1 MLARTI
7 NASWNQANNKTFGP
21 GHIYRYQ
28 IRILHIKHFY
38 PQLTDK
44 NGNQMENLGSLTL
57 AGLVETGFAG
67 NVIVSDWFWPRQLP
81 TIWPG
86 VGIWW
91 KAFLWNCGVGPDS
104 TLHWRIMRAL
114 PPVSCINYNRP
125 GCSATRWSTVCF
137 CEVQCSTVQPIEQ
150 CSLCSAVLF
159 SAVLCSSV
167 LCSVSVSCIHYSG
180 SRSAIMIYSPS
191 HPHTTTTCQLIHLC
205 FSLYTCKHVWCTIYL
220 HGYTCVE
227 RNTSCQVIHLFFFA
241 PTHQHQYHYLSTLI
255 GHVTS
260 WSEAL
265 CLWVSTSASKKWI
278 WSSEW
283 GRRNNISFILELNL
297 KPYWIWMWIKVVHR

>member
-44 NGNQMENLGSLTL
+44 NGNQMENVHWESQSWFINPGWLGWDGFCWKCDCFRLVLTK
-57 AGLVETGFAG
+57 
-67 NVIVSDWFWPRQLP
+67 

-150 CSLCSAVLF
+150 YSLCSAVLF
-159 SAVLCSSV
+159 SVVLCCAV
-167 LCSVSVSCIHYSG
+167 CLCLASITAGAGAPLWYILRLTHIQPQHANSYIYAFPCTRVNMCGVQYTYTDIHVWRETHLAKSY
-180 SRSAIMIYSPS
+180 IYS
-191 HPHTTTTCQLIHLC
+191 
-205 FSLYTCKHVWCTIYL
+205 FSLPPINTNTII
-220 HGYTCVE
+220 
-227 RNTSCQVIHLFFFA
+227 S
-241 PTHQHQYHYLSTLI
+241 QH
-255 GHVTS
+255 
-260 WSEAL
+260 W
-265 CLWVSTSASKKWI
+265 
-278 WSSEW
+278 
-283 GRRNNISFILELNL
+283 
-297 KPYWIWMWIKVVHR
+297 

>member
-114 PPVSCINYNRP
+114 PPLSCINYNRP
-125 GCSATRWSTVCF
+125 RCSTMLYNKKKSTVLASAKYRRVQYNIYQDTSVQRIF
-137 CEVQCSTVQPIEQ
+137 QQSVTQITVQCVCVLHPLQQEQ
-150 CSLCSAVLF
+150 ERHYDIF
-159 SAVLCSSV
+159 
-167 LCSVSVSCIHYSG
+167 SVSPTYNPQHANSY
-180 SRSAIMIYSPS
+180 IYSFP
-191 HPHTTTTCQLIHLC
+191 
-205 FSLYTCKHVWCTIYL
+205 YT
-220 HGYTCVE
+220 
-227 RNTSCQVIHLFFFA
+227 
-241 PTHQHQYHYLSTLI
+241 
-255 GHVTS
+255 
-260 WSEAL
+260 
-265 CLWVSTSASKKWI
+265 
-278 WSSEW
+278 
-283 GRRNNISFILELNL
+283 
-297 KPYWIWMWIKVVHR
+297 